1 MNPDPQ
7 VAYLAVGVVALL
19 GGLWAIARGL
29 RTDVREI
36 VRDEVA
42 PMRETQK
49 IHGDEIRDLRCAK
62 SDAFQRIARLE
73 ASP

>member
-7 VAYLAVGVVALL
+7 IAVIAIGVVILL
-19 GGLWAIARGL
+19 GGLLAIGRGL
-29 RTDVREI
+29 RNDVREI

-49 IHGDEIRDLRCAK
+49 THGDEIRELR
-62 SDAFQRIARLE
+62 QRIARRE
-73 ASP
+73 AMT